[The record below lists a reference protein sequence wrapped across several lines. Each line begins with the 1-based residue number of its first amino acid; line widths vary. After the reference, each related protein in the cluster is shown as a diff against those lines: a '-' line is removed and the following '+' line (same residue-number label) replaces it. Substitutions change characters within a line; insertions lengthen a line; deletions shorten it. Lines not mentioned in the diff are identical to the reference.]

1 MKVKKHNI
9 LKTQH
14 IKNIKIYYNK
24 QKIMV
29 LTINGLTKSEIQLLE
44 AEYNL
49 LSLEYNTGE

>member
-1 MKVKKHNI
+1 
-9 LKTQH
+9 
-14 IKNIKIYYNK
+14 
-24 QKIMV
+24 MV